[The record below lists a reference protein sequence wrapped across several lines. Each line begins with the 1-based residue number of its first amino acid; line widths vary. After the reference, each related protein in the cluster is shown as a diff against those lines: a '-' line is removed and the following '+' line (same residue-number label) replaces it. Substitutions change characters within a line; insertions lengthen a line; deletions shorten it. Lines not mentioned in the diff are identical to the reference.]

1 MSSEMNSAGR
11 KPTLANYVAANLRA
25 EMSARR
31 LTPNDLARVLNIGPR
46 AAARRLS
53 GDIDLT
59 LNELDIVATWLSM
72 PRAQLLREREL
83 MAVAS

>member
-1 MSSEMNSAGR
+1 MSSETVTASR

-31 LTPNDLARVLNIGPR
+31 LTSNDLARVLNVGAR
-46 AAARRLS
+46 AAARRFS

-72 PRAQLLREREL
+72 PRAELLRERAL
-83 MAVAS
+83 LAVAS